1 MIFMLYQ
8 YTSKTPKGA
17 HKTWKKNVNY
27 VLIVEESNTCRG
39 KSRYSE
45 YNRQFVTT
53 IWYEE
58 EVRSK
63 EKKRISITRGA
74 VIAVI
79 VW

>member
-45 YNRQFVTT
+45 YNRQFVAT
-53 IWYEE
+53 I
-58 EVRSK
+58 
-63 EKKRISITRGA
+63 
-74 VIAVI
+74 
-79 VW
+79 

>member
-58 EVRSK
+58 EVKRKK
-63 EKKRISITRGA
+63 EYQLPEGP
-74 VIAVI
+74 
-79 VW
+79 

>member
-45 YNRQFVTT
+45 QTVCNYNL
-53 IWYEE
+53 I
-58 EVRSK
+58 
-63 EKKRISITRGA
+63 
-74 VIAVI
+74 
-79 VW
+79 